1 MKKFLI
7 IILSNLIIISNL
19 SAETFTVALKKAY
32 KNNSELN
39 AERENISISEQELKI
54 SMSSYFPTITLEG
67 SKSQDETDKLTNR
80 DGSNATI
87 TDVDTETKSISV
99 TQTLFDFGRGADLS
113 KSKIGINL
121 AKAKLLKKEQDILY
135 KTVAAYTGLISA
147 NEKLEINRANIEL
160 LSRQVETDRIRL
172 ERGQISLSDVSQSE
186 SSLAGAEAS
195 FIQAQSDLLTSKLNY
210 ENIIGPLG
218 NAQSLDK
225 SSIISYQ
232 IPGSLNSAIEQSKKS
247 NPDLIIAEMEYE
259 QSKKDTSIARSELV
273 PTAKLSLEKSYS
285 DDLSATYDER
295 DKETL
300 KATVTW
306 PFYSGGKNLASLN
319 KNKNIE
325 NRSRL
330 TLDSE
335 IKQNQT
341 NVASA
346 WSNFQSNKSL
356 ETQKNLLL
364 NNMIKKNQTD
374 VASAWS
380 NYQSN
385 KSLLDSVRAQVN
397 AAEIANE
404 GIVAEYN
411 SGSDRTTLEVIQSN
425 SLLLNAQISLSD
437 SERNYILSQF
447 NLLKSIGLLN
457 SEYLKL
463 R

>member
-7 IILSNLIIISNL
+7 IILSNLFIISNL
-19 SAETFTVALKKAY
+19 SAETFTAALKKAY

-147 NEKLEINRANIEL
+147 NEKLEINRANVEL

-356 ETQKNLLL
+356 L
-364 NNMIKKNQTD
+364 N
-374 VASAWS
+374 
-380 NYQSN
+380 
-385 KSLLDSVRAQVN
+385 SVQLQVR

-404 GIVAEYN
+404 GITAEYN
-411 SGSDRTTLEVIQSN
+411 SGSSGRTTLEVIQSN
-425 SLLLNAQISLSD
+425 SLLLNAQISLAD
-437 SERNYILSQF
+437 SERNFILSQF

-457 SEYLKL
+457 SDYLKL

>member
-1 MKKFLI
+1 MKNLFLI
-7 IILSNLIIISNL
+7 IFGYLLILSNVN
-19 SAETFTVALKKAY
+19 AETFSAALKKAY
-32 KNNSELN
+32 NNNPELN
-39 AERENISISEQELKI
+39 AERESLNISKQELNI
-54 SMSSYFPTITLEG
+54 SKSSYLPTVTLSG
-67 SKSQDETDKLTNR
+67 SQSEEETDKLTNR
-80 DGSNATI
+80 DGSDASITNVDPTVKSVTI
-87 TDVDTETKSISV
+87 
-99 TQTLFDFGRGADLS
+99 TQTLIDFGRGAEMA
-113 KSKIGINL
+113 KSKIGIDL

-147 NEKLEINRANIEL
+147 NEKLEINRANVEL

-195 FIQAQSDLLTSKLNY
+195 LIQAQSDLLTSKLNY

-225 SSIISYQ
+225 SSIMSYQ

-356 ETQKNLLL
+356 L
-364 NNMIKKNQTD
+364 N
-374 VASAWS
+374 
-380 NYQSN
+380 
-385 KSLLDSVRAQVN
+385 SVQLQVR

-404 GIVAEYN
+404 GITAEYN
-411 SGSDRTTLEVIQSN
+411 SGSSGRTTLEVIQSN
-425 SLLLNAQISLSD
+425 SLLLNAQISLAD
-437 SERNYILSQF
+437 SERNFILSQF

-457 SEYLKL
+457 SDYLKL

>member
-7 IILSNLIIISNL
+7 FIFSFLFLTSNSY
-19 SAETFTVALKKAY
+19 AETFTEALKKAY

-67 SKSQDETDKLTNR
+67 SKSQDDTDKLTNR

-113 KSKIGINL
+113 KSKIGIHL

-147 NEKLEINRANIEL
+147 NEKLEINRANVEL

-259 QSKKDTSIARSELV
+259 QSKEDTSIARSELV

-356 ETQKNLLL
+356 L
-364 NNMIKKNQTD
+364 N
-374 VASAWS
+374 
-380 NYQSN
+380 
-385 KSLLDSVRAQVN
+385 SVQLQVR

-404 GIVAEYN
+404 GITAEYN
-411 SGSDRTTLEVIQSN
+411 SGSSGRTTLEVIQSN
-425 SLLLNAQISLSD
+425 SLLLNAQISLAD
-437 SERNYILSQF
+437 SERNFILSQF

-457 SEYLKL
+457 SDYLKL